1 MKKIRIILLA
11 LMCIMFS
18 LAAAC
23 SNSCSNGDDD
33 ADGGYF
39 TLKEYQYEL
48 YVGESRN
55 IETIS
60 DEELQYEYSSMRSD
74 IATVD
79 NNGLVEAVAKG
90 VTFVTIKSGDYEDVL
105 RVTVHENVK
114 KIDLN
119 IEDSNMVVNTSK
131 TITATIYEKGVVSDA
146 VVNWT
151 VAPTCDYEIN
161 GNNITLKPSTVG
173 HLTITASY
181 GDITAVCNVK
191 VVNEGASVLKAPDLK
206 VEGCNTITWKAIV
219 GADVYDVLVNDN
231 EWVEITDTSY
241 NIKDLSDKL
250 LVGEIITVAVR
261 AKANE
266 NFNYIN
272 SNINVIKVK
281 HDFTETSIGETAYS
295 CTIPGTIKYDCKNC
309 DREYTVEE
317 YLDAH
322 DFEDGR
328 CKDCKKVQSENVMYI
343 YDEEKGEYGL
353 AGVQA
358 NYSSDELYV
367 LSEYDDGIH
376 GLKPVTFVASKALG
390 LNTMIKKVV
399 LPESITLLQ
408 NECFSRMS
416 SLEYLAMPGISYTG
430 KPDGYDIWMDCYN
443 LRTIIVA
450 DGFHNQS
457 RNFFIHKWSPN
468 EYVPILD
475 VYVIGDSYSQL
486 SGGGYPFG
494 IITQVD
500 ATTKDGGNYMFTGN
514 VYYYDETGT
523 KCGQFWRFDEEG
535 NVERSKDHVIRENV
549 CVECGYIYN
558 KDMIFQYIESDNA
571 YALKRVRVGYTGEK
585 MVIPEI
591 YNDGIHGELPVKTVA
606 VGAFALVK
614 SLKTVVLPKTITTIY
629 DSAFSDCTNLETL
642 IMPGVTS
649 MGGAINQFLN
659 NAKLRTV
666 VVSNTANISWQ
677 TFHVES
683 SKFPAYAPQVDVY
696 LYSDEDPCEN
706 LIYISINNNN
716 MFTGNVYCRCTDYA
730 KHGTWWD
737 FDADGNVKKFE
748 NPHNFVDGWCD
759 CGAKD
764 DKGVSYAY
772 SPSIDGYRVLGVYD
786 RFNSNVLELD
796 TYDDGVNGEK
806 PVLEI
811 ASGAFRGNTKITEL
825 NFTKSV
831 TTINANAFSAMP
843 NLVTVRLPGV
853 SSIGSSAFADCPSLK
868 NIIVN
873 PDLEMTEAAFTST
886 DNSRLA
892 ILSSESGIGSLN
904 INFAVNTRLSG
915 KIYYKKLDTMPSAY
929 HENWWYESNG
939 KFYLE
944 EKGSHN
950 FSNGNCSCGAWNPG
964 NFSYAYDPLRG
975 GYRLVSATLKNE
987 TKLTITTYSDGVHGE
1002 LPIVSVGAK
1011 AFSASDK
1018 LTYLRFPIET
1028 VYIGKDALAQLTK
1041 LETIVMPGI
1050 QGSSWKSK
1058 TYLSNI
1064 NSDVL
1069 KHIVLGDNFSISGF
1083 SSADGLF
1090 LNSNLKSP
1098 SADIKPEDVE
1108 NNYRT
1113 ADVFIFGTTVRD
1125 IDVTNNTAIKVYKNE
1140 RYGGKAFFY
1149 SESPKADSWY
1159 FDEDGIPTMWEDK
1172 TYYAY
1177 DQSLGGYVLNTF
1189 ANADIPADGRV
1200 IIPEKYNG
1208 TNGEHDVVAV
1218 ADKAFSATEEIKY
1231 LKFPESVKKIGID
1244 AIAGLTKLETLI
1256 MPGITGGLFG
1266 EKGTKNF
1273 NSDVNSDVLK
1283 HIVAGADSGFSISGT
1298 TSAHARFNNSNLQA
1312 PSSGANPEDVEN
1324 KYRTADLY
1332 IYGTV
1337 SKDIDVTNNTALK
1350 VYTNTQYG
1358 GKAILYSKTPKAG
1371 YWDYNEDG
1379 IPTMWSDETYY
1390 AYDESLG
1397 GYVLTSFSNTEIP
1410 ADGRVIIPEKY
1421 NDGTNGEH
1429 DVVAVAD
1436 KAFSATE
1443 EIKYLKFPESVKKIG
1458 IDAIAG
1464 LTKLE
1469 TLIMTGITGG
1479 TSGAKGSK
1487 NFGSDVNSDV
1497 LKHIVAG
1504 DGFSVSGYGDSATF
1518 NNSNVGVLGF
1528 GADPEDLNNQYRT
1541 AEVYIYGTTVKDIDV
1556 TNNTAIKV
1564 YKNERYGGKVILYS
1578 ATEKVG
1584 YWHFDENYV
1593 PVMWE
1598 DKTSY
1603 ELNATSD
1610 GYILTRFAESD
1621 AVEGKVIIPA
1631 EYEGSA
1637 GKLPVVAVGDNAF
1650 GTSNTITHVEFSKN
1664 VTYIGTDAL
1673 SGLTALKTLIMP
1685 GITGSTYK
1693 SATFKTTVTSTA
1705 LETVTAGAGFIVD
1718 SAAFHNS
1725 AGTNKAKLFW
1735 TSLPTFNLPNSTGTT
1750 NADRAYTSSLYHKP
1764 IGVDVANCK
1773 LLSGEAYG
1781 WNGSNYVLL
1790 NAVVLGDTFIVPE
1803 DLNDGVNGA
1812 GKLTEVAPIIGSHVS
1827 NSNGQGGVTKAQ
1839 NTLVN
1844 LVLPDTVTKIHE
1856 DAFINYRALE
1866 ILAMPGLTSSTD
1878 YTAGS
1883 RIWSEVLRIV
1893 VVGEGFNFIGA
1904 STNGWYNFVYEGSS
1918 ALCKSKDIALFVAGD
1933 GSVVPESKSSQDA
1946 FTYNVDGTGIY
1957 YFSLEAKAY
1966 HWHYDKE
1973 TKLPELYNING
1984 SSYELNGEGTG
1995 YVLTAFVGVDKELKV
2010 DATYA
2015 GSAGEL
2021 PVVAVGPN
2029 AFGANN
2035 TLETLILPKSV
2046 TLIDTDA
2053 LSGLTALE
2061 TLVMPG
2067 ITGYTH
2073 NSTTFK
2079 TKVTSTALKTVT
2091 TGVGFIVDDAAFHN
2105 GEGTNQAKLFWAEL
2119 PNLDVKNSSGTST
2132 LNKDYTSWLYPK
2144 AIAVD
2149 VANCKLLSG
2158 EVYGYKEGVGYVI
2171 MSYVGNSDTFIA
2183 PEVIN
2188 DGVHGEGQIKEALP
2202 LLGSYVS
2209 GSNNQSG
2216 HTKRQSTLKNLI
2228 LPTSVNKVWENAF
2241 INYEAL
2247 EVLAIPGL
2255 TTQQNYYLGS
2265 TISSTTLKVVV
2276 LGDGFE
2282 FIGASSYNNYNFAYD
2297 TGCKSQNVILFI
2309 AGSSAPVLKS
2319 SQNAFTYNTTNGTE
2333 GIYYYSET
2341 RLSGAWTYEKGIPT
2355 LWDDI
2360 P

>member
-23 SNSCSNGDDD
+23 SNSCSKGDDD

-161 GNNITLKPSTVG
+161 GNNITLKPSIVG
-173 HLTITASY
+173 RLTITASY

-231 EWVEITDTSY
+231 EWVETTDTSY

-295 CTIPGTIKYDCKNC
+295 CTISGTIKYDCKNC

-343 YDEEKGEYGL
+343 YDEEKGAYGL

-408 NECFSRMS
+408 KECFSRMS

-535 NVERSKDHVIRENV
+535 NVERSKDHIIRENV

-642 IMPGVTS
+642 IMPGVVS

-659 NAKLRTV
+659 NAKLRTI
-666 VVSNTANISWQ
+666 VVSNEANISWQ

-683 SKFPAYAPQVDVY
+683 SKFPAYSPQVDVY

-737 FDADGNVKKFE
+737 FDADGNVKKIE

-764 DKGVSYAY
+764 DEGVSYAY

-806 PVLEI
+806 LVLEI

-886 DNSRLA
+886 DNSRLP

-915 KIYYKKLDTMPSAY
+915 KIYYKKLDTMPSTY

-939 KFYLE
+939 NFYLE

-1050 QGSSWKSK
+1050 KGSSWKSK

-1113 ADVFIFGTTVRD
+1113 ADVFIFGTKAKD
-1125 IDVTNNTAIKVYKNE
+1125 IDVTNNTVIKVYKNE

-1149 SESPKADSWY
+1149 SETPKADSWY

-1172 TYYAY
+1172 TYYVY

-1189 ANADIPADGRV
+1189 SNADIPADGRV

-1256 MPGITGGLFG
+1256 MPGITGGTFG
-1266 EKGTKNF
+1266 TKGTKNF
-1273 NSDVNSDVLK
+1273 SSDVNSDVLK
-1283 HIVAGADSGFSISGT
+1283 HIVAGAGFSISGT
-1298 TSAHARFNNSNLQA
+1298 VSGHARFNNSNLQA
-1312 PSSGANPEDVEN
+1312 PGTGANPEDVEN
-1324 KYRTADLY
+1324 EYRTADLY
-1332 IYGTV
+1332 IYGTTV
-1337 SKDIDVTNNTALK
+1337 KDIDVTNNTALK

-1379 IPTMWSDETYY
+1379 IPTIWEDKTYY

-1397 GYVLTSFSNTEIP
+1397 GYVLTSFSNSEIP

-1429 DVVAVAD
+1429 DVMAVAD

-1504 DGFSVSGYGDSATF
+1504 DGFAVSGYGDNATF

-1541 AEVYIYGTTVKDIDV
+1541 AEVYIYGTTVKDVDV

-1584 YWHFDENYV
+1584 YWHYNENGI

-1598 DKTSY
+1598 DATTY
-1603 ELNATSD
+1603 EINETND
-1610 GYILTRFAESD
+1610 GYVLTYFAEKD
-1621 AVEGKVIIPA
+1621 VIDGEVIIPDSYSIGGV
-1631 EYEGSA
+1631 E
-1637 GKLPVVAVGDNAF
+1637 LPVVAVGDNAF
-1650 GTSNTITHVEFSKN
+1650 GTYTSVKYLQLPES
-1664 VTYIGTDAL
+1664 VTYIGVDAL
-1673 SGLTALKTLIMP
+1673 SGLTALETLVMP
-1685 GITGSTYK
+1685 GITGETLNST
-1693 SATFKTTVTSTA
+1693 TFKTTVTSTA
-1705 LETVTAGAGFIVD
+1705 LETVVTGGGFIVN
-1718 SAAFHNS
+1718 SAAFHNKN
-1725 AGTNKAKLFW
+1725 GENKAKLFW
-1735 TSLPTFNLPNSTGTT
+1735 ADLPTFDLDDRTGI
-1750 NADRAYTSSLYHKP
+1750 AYTSYRYPKA
-1764 IGVDVANCK
+1764 ICVDVVNCK
-1773 LLSGEAYG
+1773 LLSGEVYG
-1781 WNGSNYVLL
+1781 YKGNGEYVLMSL
-1790 NAVVLGDTFIVPE
+1790 VVNTETFKVPE
-1803 DLNDGVNGA
+1803 KVNDVVNGE
-1812 GKLTEVAPIIGSHVS
+1812 GTVTEVGPMLSSTVRGLSGSDI
-1827 NSNGQGGVTKAQ
+1827 K
-1839 NTLVN
+1839 NTALVN
-1844 LVLPDTVTKIHE
+1844 LILPESVGKVGYH
-1856 DAFINYRALE
+1856 AFIGYRNLKALV
-1866 ILAMPGLTSSTD
+1866 MPGLKDITNYDDGSTMK
-1878 YTAGS
+1878 TT
-1883 RIWSEVLRIV
+1883 VLETL
-1893 VVGEGFNFIGA
+1893 VVGEGCNISRNFAFETAGL
-1904 STNGWYNFVYEGSS
+1904 TDLYVY
-1918 ALCKSKDIALFVAGD
+1918 GD
-1933 GSVVPESKSSQDA
+1933 GSVQSTISSSQ
-1946 FTYNVDGTGIY
+1946 TSMSGNIY
-1957 YFSLEAKAY
+1957 YYSETEVVNGWY
-1966 HWHYDKE
+1966 YDL
-1973 TKLPELYNING
+1973 TTGLPIVYDMNG
-1984 SSYELNGEGTG
+1984 AH
-1995 YVLTAFVGVDKELKV
+1995 YVLNDTNDGYILSAFIGDEKTLTVP
-2010 DATYA
+2010 ATYVGEA
-2015 GSAGEL
+2015 GAL

-2046 TLIDTDA
+2046 ILIDTDA

-2105 GEGTNQAKLFWAEL
+2105 GAGTNQAKLFWAEL
-2119 PNLDVKNSSGTST
+2119 PNLDVKNSSGSST

-2144 AIAVD
+2144 AIAVN
-2149 VANCKLLSG
+2149 VANCKL
-2158 EVYGYKEGVGYVI
+2158 
-2171 MSYVGNSDTFIA
+2171 
-2183 PEVIN
+2183 
-2188 DGVHGEGQIKEALP
+2188 
-2202 LLGSYVS
+2202 
-2209 GSNNQSG
+2209 
-2216 HTKRQSTLKNLI
+2216 
-2228 LPTSVNKVWENAF
+2228 
-2241 INYEAL
+2241 
-2247 EVLAIPGL
+2247 
-2255 TTQQNYYLGS
+2255 
-2265 TISSTTLKVVV
+2265 
-2276 LGDGFE
+2276 
-2282 FIGASSYNNYNFAYD
+2282 
-2297 TGCKSQNVILFI
+2297 
-2309 AGSSAPVLKS
+2309 
-2319 SQNAFTYNTTNGTE
+2319 
-2333 GIYYYSET
+2333 
-2341 RLSGAWTYEKGIPT
+2341 
-2355 LWDDI
+2355 
-2360 P
+2360 

>member
-23 SNSCSNGDDD
+23 SNSCSKGDDD

-131 TITATIYEKGVVSDA
+131 TITATVYEKGVVSDA

-161 GNNITLKPSTVG
+161 GNNITLKPSSVG

-191 VVNEGASVLKAPDLK
+191 VVNAGASALKAPDLK

-231 EWVEITDTSY
+231 EWVETTDTSY

-343 YDEEKGEYGL
+343 YDEAKGEYGL

-358 NYSSDELYV
+358 NYNSDELYV

-376 GLKPVTFVASKALG
+376 GLRPVTFVASKALG

-399 LPESITLLQ
+399 LPESITCLQ

-475 VYVIGDSYSQL
+475 VYVMGDSYSQL

-494 IITQVD
+494 VITYMD

-523 KCGQFWRFDEEG
+523 KCGQFWRFDEDG
-535 NVERSKDHVIRENV
+535 NVERSKDHIIRENV

-571 YALKRVRVGYTGEK
+571 YALKRVRVNYTGEK
-585 MVIPEI
+585 MVIPET

-683 SKFPAYAPQVDVY
+683 SKFPAYTPQVDIY
-696 LYSDEDPCEN
+696 LYNDQEICEN
-706 LIYISINNNN
+706 LVYISTNSNN
-716 MFTGNVYCRCTDYA
+716 MFTGNVYCRCTDYN

-737 FDADGNVKKFE
+737 FDADGNVVKFE

-886 DNSRLA
+886 DNSKLA

-915 KIYYKKLDTMPSAY
+915 KIYYKKLDTMPSTY

-1050 QGSSWKSK
+1050 KGSSWNSK

-1069 KHIVLGDNFSISGF
+1069 THIVLGDNFSISGF

-1090 LNSNLKSP
+1090 LNPNLISP
-1098 SADIKPEDVE
+1098 SADIAPADQE
-1108 NNYRT
+1108 NAYRT
-1113 ADVFIFGTTVRD
+1113 ADVYIYGTRARD
-1125 IDVTNNTAIKVYKNE
+1125 IDVTNNTAIKVYNNT

-1149 SESPKADSWY
+1149 SEEPKAEYWHY
-1159 FDEDGIPTMWEDK
+1159 DENGVPTIWQDK
-1172 TYYAY
+1172 TYYVY
-1177 DQSLGGYVLNTF
+1177 NSSLDGYVLNTYS
-1189 ANADIPADGRV
+1189 NSDIPDDGRV
-1200 IIPEKYNG
+1200 IIPEKYDDG

-1218 ADKAFSATEEIKY
+1218 AAKAFKVSEKITY
-1231 LKFPESVKKIGID
+1231 LKFPITVTKIGVD

-1266 EKGTKNF
+1266 DKGTKNF
-1273 NSDVNSDVLK
+1273 GSDVNSDVLK
-1283 HIVAGADSGFSISGT
+1283 HIVVGNGFSISGVLPT
-1298 TSAHARFNNSNLQA
+1298 HARFLNTNVHDPINDAERQ
-1312 PSSGANPEDVEN
+1312 GNPDDSTNV
-1324 KYRTADLY
+1324 YRTADIY
-1332 IYGTV
+1332 VYGTTE
-1337 SKDIDVTNNTALK
+1337 KDIDVTNNTAIK
-1350 VYTNTQYG
+1350 VYENTRYG
-1358 GKAILYSKTPKAG
+1358 GKAFLLSENPKSG
-1371 YWDYNEDG
+1371 YWHYDENGIPTVWEDKTYYVYNED
-1379 IPTMWSDETYY
+1379 
-1390 AYDESLG
+1390 LG
-1397 GYVLTSFSNTEIP
+1397 GYVLTSFSNTDILEN
-1410 ADGRVIIPEKY
+1410 GRVIIPAEY
-1421 NDGTNGEH
+1421 DGDKGLHEI
-1429 DVVAVAD
+1429 VAVAD
-1436 KAFSATE
+1436 YAFGATE

-1458 IDAIAG
+1458 VDAIAG

-1469 TLIMTGITGG
+1469 TLIMPGITGG
-1479 TSGAKGSK
+1479 TSGAKGTR

-1504 DGFSVSGYGDSATF
+1504 DGFSVSGHSDAARF
-1518 NNSNVGVLGF
+1518 NNSNVGVLDAAG
-1528 GADPEDLNNQYRT
+1528 GPQDIYNEYRT
-1541 AEVYIYGTTVKDIDV
+1541 ADVYIYGTTVKDVDV

-1584 YWHFDENYV
+1584 YWHFDENDI

-1598 DKTSY
+1598 DKTVY
-1603 ELNATSD
+1603 EVNATNN
-1610 GYILTRFAESD
+1610 GYILSHFAETS
-1621 AVEGKVIIPA
+1621 AVNGKAIIPLTYVG
-1631 EYEGSA
+1631 EA
-1637 GKLPVVAVGDNAF
+1637 GELPVVAVGDNAF
-1650 GTSNTITHVEFSKN
+1650 GTSSTITHVEFTKN
-1664 VTYIGTDAL
+1664 VTYIGVDAL

-1705 LETVTAGAGFIVD
+1705 LETVTAGVGFIVD

-1735 TSLPTFNLPNSTGTT
+1735 AELPNLDLLNSSGTSTLNRG
-1750 NADRAYTSSLYHKP
+1750 YTSALYPKP
-1764 IGVDVANCK
+1764 IGVNVANCK

-1781 WNGSNYVLL
+1781 WNGTGYVLL
-1790 NAVVLGDTFIVPE
+1790 NAVVLGDTFIAPE

-1812 GKLTEVAPIIGSHVS
+1812 GKLKEVAPIIGSTVS
-1827 NSNGQGGVTKAQ
+1827 NSNGQGGVAKAQ

-1844 LVLPDTVTKIHE
+1844 LVLPESVTKIHE
-1856 DAFINYRALE
+1856 DAFINLRALKV
-1866 ILAMPGLTSSTD
+1866 LAMPGLTSSTD

-1883 RIWSEVLRIV
+1883 RIWSEVLEIV
-1893 VVGEGFNFIGA
+1893 VLGEGFDFIGA
-1904 STNGWYNFVYEGSS
+1904 STNRWYNFTTRDYDATNGN
-1918 ALCKSKDIALFVAGD
+1918 CYSKNITLFLKGD
-1933 GSVVPESKSSQDA
+1933 GSKKPVVKSSQDA
-1946 FTYNVDGTGIY
+1946 FTYNTTNGASGIY
-1957 YFSLEAKAY
+1957 YFSEN
-1966 HWHYDKE
+1966 
-1973 TKLPELYNING
+1973 PESGKWGI
-1984 SSYELNGEGTG
+1984 LNGM
-1995 YVLTAFVGVDKELKV
+1995 
-2010 DATYA
+2010 
-2015 GSAGEL
+2015 
-2021 PVVAVGPN
+2021 PV
-2029 AFGANN
+2029 
-2035 TLETLILPKSV
+2035 
-2046 TLIDTDA
+2046 
-2053 LSGLTALE
+2053 
-2061 TLVMPG
+2061 
-2067 ITGYTH
+2067 
-2073 NSTTFK
+2073 
-2079 TKVTSTALKTVT
+2079 
-2091 TGVGFIVDDAAFHN
+2091 
-2105 GEGTNQAKLFWAEL
+2105 
-2119 PNLDVKNSSGTST
+2119 
-2132 LNKDYTSWLYPK
+2132 
-2144 AIAVD
+2144 
-2149 VANCKLLSG
+2149 
-2158 EVYGYKEGVGYVI
+2158 
-2171 MSYVGNSDTFIA
+2171 
-2183 PEVIN
+2183 
-2188 DGVHGEGQIKEALP
+2188 
-2202 LLGSYVS
+2202 
-2209 GSNNQSG
+2209 
-2216 HTKRQSTLKNLI
+2216 
-2228 LPTSVNKVWENAF
+2228 
-2241 INYEAL
+2241 
-2247 EVLAIPGL
+2247 
-2255 TTQQNYYLGS
+2255 
-2265 TISSTTLKVVV
+2265 
-2276 LGDGFE
+2276 
-2282 FIGASSYNNYNFAYD
+2282 
-2297 TGCKSQNVILFI
+2297 
-2309 AGSSAPVLKS
+2309 
-2319 SQNAFTYNTTNGTE
+2319 
-2333 GIYYYSET
+2333 
-2341 RLSGAWTYEKGIPT
+2341 
-2355 LWDDI
+2355 LWDDVE
-2360 P
+2360 